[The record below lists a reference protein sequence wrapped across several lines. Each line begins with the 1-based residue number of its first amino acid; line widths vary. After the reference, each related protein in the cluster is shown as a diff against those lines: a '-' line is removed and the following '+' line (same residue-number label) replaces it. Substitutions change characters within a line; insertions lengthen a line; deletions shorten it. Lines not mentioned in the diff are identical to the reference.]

1 MSNTNEKLTMLKEM
15 NESISE
21 SIDNAEKVVK
31 QQDIFILIVTNAIES
46 ENKFSE
52 DEINSMKDF
61 VNEMNA
67 QQENINCQ
75 IKKLRYRQNMI
86 EFTIKEVEAD
96 KDNMTLMNS
105 IFEIFGIFE
114 K

>member
-31 QQDIFILIVTNAIES
+31 QQDILILIVTNAIES

-52 DEINSMKDF
+52 DEINNMKDF

-67 QQENINCQ
+67 QQENINSQ
-75 IKKLRYRQNMI
+75 IKKLRHRQNMI

-96 KDNMTLMNS
+96 KDKMTLMNS

>member
-31 QQDIFILIVTNAIES
+31 QQDILILIVTNAIES

-52 DEINSMKDF
+52 DEINNMKDF

-67 QQENINCQ
+67 QQENINSQ
-75 IKKLRYRQNMI
+75 IKTLKHRQNMI

-96 KDNMTLMNS
+96 RDKLTLMNS

>member
-21 SIDNAEKVVK
+21 SIENAEKVIK
-31 QQDIFILIVTNAIES
+31 QQDIFILIITNAIEN
-46 ENKFSE
+46 ENNFSE
-52 DEINSMKDF
+52 DEIKSMKDF
-61 VNEMNA
+61 INEMNA
-67 QQENINCQ
+67 QQENINSQ
-75 IKKLRYRQNMI
+75 IKKLRHRQNMI

-96 KDNMTLMNS
+96 KDKMTLMNS

>member
-31 QQDIFILIVTNAIES
+31 QQDILILIVTNAIES
-46 ENKFSE
+46 ENKFTE
-52 DEINSMKDF
+52 DEINNMKDF

-67 QQENINCQ
+67 QQENINSQ
-75 IKKLRYRQNMI
+75 IKKLRHRQNMI

-96 KDNMTLMNS
+96 KNKMTLMNS

>member
-31 QQDIFILIVTNAIES
+31 QQDILILIVTNAIES

-52 DEINSMKDF
+52 DEINNMKDF

-67 QQENINCQ
+67 QQENINSQ
-75 IKKLRYRQNMI
+75 IKKLRHRQNMI

-96 KDNMTLMNS
+96 KNKMTLMNS

>member
-15 NESISE
+15 SE
-21 SIDNAEKVVK
+21 SITESINNAENVVK
-31 QQDIFILIVTNAIES
+31 QQDILILIVTNAIES
-46 ENKFSE
+46 ENNFTE
-52 DEINSMKDF
+52 DEVNSMKDF
-61 VNEMNA
+61 INEMNA
-67 QQENINCQ
+67 QQENINSQ
-75 IKKLRYRQNMI
+75 IKTLKYRQNMI